1 MQKGDDTEGNGL
13 EGDHNRQHPGE
24 NFPVWDK

>member
-13 EGDHNRQHPGE
+13 EGDHNGQHPGE